1 MGDIKI
7 TLRQADGA
15 ERTLERVHT
24 GITLMEAARDAG
36 VAGVLGDCGGGC
48 MCATCHV
55 YVDPEWR
62 ERVGPP
68 NDVERETMDL
78 AANVRPESSRLSCQ
92 VVLTDELDGLRVE
105 VAPL

>member
-1 MGDIKI
+1 MRDIKI
-7 TLRQADGA
+7 TLIQADGT
-15 ERTLERVHT
+15 ERTLENVHT

-68 NDVERETMDL
+68 NDVELGTMDL
-78 AANVRPESSRLSCQ
+78 ASNVRPEASRLSCQ
-92 VVLTDELDGLRVE
+92 VVLTEELDGLKVH
-105 VAPL
+105 VAPM